1 MMMMRRRE
9 GEKILIGDNITI
21 HITRIGRGRV
31 HVGIEAPRDIAV
43 VAEEIQR
50 VRNENAAAAAASP
63 EGVLAVLN
71 KLQPC
76 APAP

>member
-21 HITRIGRGRV
+21 HISRIGRTRV
-31 HVGIEAPRDIAV
+31 HVGIEAPREITV
-43 VAEEIQR
+43 IAEEVRR
-50 VRNENAAAAAASP
+50 VTDENAAAATASP
-63 EGVLAVLN
+63 AGILAVLN

-76 APAP
+76 ST